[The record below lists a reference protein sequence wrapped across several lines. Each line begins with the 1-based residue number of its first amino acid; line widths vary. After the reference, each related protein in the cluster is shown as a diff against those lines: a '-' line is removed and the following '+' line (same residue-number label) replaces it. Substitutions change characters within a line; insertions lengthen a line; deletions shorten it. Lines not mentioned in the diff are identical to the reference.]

1 MLYLNK
7 KNIFGVV
14 FAAFLLSSVSFSFPL
29 QAKTNKSTYQIE
41 KKIGP
46 CSVCPIPPDR
56 PLYIVRPFCIL
67 LGFLMLF
74 VESIIISSRL
84 AGLTDTADYLEE
96 AVMTD
101 LRMIHEI
108 WCFW

>member
-1 MLYLNK
+1 VLYLNK
-7 KNIFGVV
+7 KNIFGVI
-14 FAAFLLSSVSFSFPL
+14 FASFLLLSVSFSLPL
-29 QAKTNKSTYQIE
+29 QAKTNKLNYQID
-41 KKIGP
+41 KKIQT
-46 CSVCPIPPDR
+46 CSICPIPPDR
-56 PLYIVRPFCIL
+56 PLYIVRPLCIL
-67 LGFLMLF
+67 LGILMLF
-74 VESIIISSRL
+74 VESVIFSARI